1 MPHTTVSHEGGGPD
15 LEEAQ
20 TALHLKKPKL
30 HYTFHNP
37 NTPEATAD
45 FLVKL
50 FIEVNQPKVEQ
61 MIYQAQEAALDS
73 PSESSSAT
81 PT

>member
-1 MPHTTVSHEGGGPD
+1 M
-15 LEEAQ
+15 
-20 TALHLKKPKL
+20 KKPKL

-61 MIYQAQEAALDS
+61 MIHQAQEADLDS
-73 PSESSSAT
+73 PSESSSAA

>member
-1 MPHTTVSHEGGGPD
+1 M
-15 LEEAQ
+15 
-20 TALHLKKPKL
+20 KKTKL

-61 MIYQAQEAALDS
+61 MIHQAQEAALDS

>member
-1 MPHTTVSHEGGGPD
+1 M
-15 LEEAQ
+15 
-20 TALHLKKPKL
+20 KKPKL
-30 HYTFHNP
+30 HYP

-61 MIYQAQEAALDS
+61 IIRQAQEAVLDS
-73 PSESSSAT
+73 PSESSSAA

>member
-1 MPHTTVSHEGGGPD
+1 M
-15 LEEAQ
+15 
-20 TALHLKKPKL
+20 KKPKL
-30 HYTFHNP
+30 HYTLHNP

-61 MIYQAQEAALDS
+61 MIHQAQEAALDS

>member
-1 MPHTTVSHEGGGPD
+1 M
-15 LEEAQ
+15 
-20 TALHLKKPKL
+20 KKPKL

-61 MIYQAQEAALDS
+61 MIHQAQKAALDS

>member
-1 MPHTTVSHEGGGPD
+1 M
-15 LEEAQ
+15 
-20 TALHLKKPKL
+20 KKTKL
-30 HYTFHNP
+30 HFTFHNP

-61 MIYQAQEAALDS
+61 AIREAQEAAANASL
-73 PSESSSAT
+73 PPPPRT
-81 PT
+81 

>member
-1 MPHTTVSHEGGGPD
+1 M
-15 LEEAQ
+15 
-20 TALHLKKPKL
+20 KKPKL

-50 FIEVNQPKVEQ
+50 FIEVNRPKVEQ
-61 MIYQAQEAALDS
+61 VIRQAKEAATSNANLPP
-73 PSESSSAT
+73 PSRT
-81 PT
+81 

>member
-1 MPHTTVSHEGGGPD
+1 MLCRIQQYYTKEVVPT
-15 LEEAQ
+15 
-20 TALHLKKPKL
+20 LKKPKL

-37 NTPEATAD
+37 NGPEETAA
-45 FLVKL
+45 FLIKL

-61 MIYQAQEAALDS
+61 IIRQAQEAALDS
-73 PSESSSAT
+73 PSESSSAA

>member
-1 MPHTTVSHEGGGPD
+1 M
-15 LEEAQ
+15 
-20 TALHLKKPKL
+20 KKPKL

-37 NTPEATAD
+37 NGPEETAA
-45 FLVKL
+45 FLIKL

-61 MIYQAQEAALDS
+61 IIRQAQEAALDS
-73 PSESSSAT
+73 PSESSSAA

>member
-1 MPHTTVSHEGGGPD
+1 M
-15 LEEAQ
+15 
-20 TALHLKKPKL
+20 KKPKL

-37 NTPEATAD
+37 NTPDATAD

-61 MIYQAQEAALDS
+61 MIHQAQEAALDS

>member
-1 MPHTTVSHEGGGPD
+1 M
-15 LEEAQ
+15 Q
-20 TALHLKKPKL
+20 KRKL
-30 HYTFHNP
+30 NYRIYNP
-37 NTPEATAD
+37 NSPENTAD

-61 MIYQAQEAALDS
+61 MIHQAQEAALDS